1 MWQRWRHASEQ
12 WLASGGYLVLLMVGA
27 QMESGPAWTVI
38 AGLVALLALLAWRAA
53 LRRTHAIHD
62 TPTSKIASAAQGF
75 VELHGRGQALD
86 GLPLL
91 APLTNLPCLW
101 YRYKI
106 ERRDNNKWV
115 SEEQGTSSASFLLDD
130 GTGQCVVDPQ
140 GAEVSTR
147 RTDTWTEGDRRYTQS
162 LLLAQ
167 EAIYVLGD
175 FRSHSG
181 ADLALSTR
189 QDLAELL
196 NEWKA
201 DMPALLKRYDRN
213 GDGQLDLQ
221 EWEQVR
227 QDAQLAV
234 EQEHQALR
242 ATPQSHHVERPAHGQ
257 PFLISSLPPEKL
269 GWRFRWWAYAH
280 SAVFLAALVGLGMAW
295 RHWALNL

>member
-1 MWQRWRHASEQ
+1 MWQRWRGASEQ
-12 WLASGGYLVLLMVGA
+12 WLASGGYLVLLMAGV
-27 QMESGPAWTVI
+27 QFESVQVWTVI
-38 AGLVALLALLAWRAA
+38 AGLVALLALMAWQAA
-53 LRRTHAIHD
+53 LGRHRAMHD

-75 VELHGRGQALD
+75 VELHGRGKALD

-91 APLTNLPCLW
+91 APLTHLPCLW

-106 ERRDNNKWV
+106 ERKRNNDWSTV
-115 SEEQGTSSASFLLDD
+115 EHGTSSASFLLDD
-130 GTGQCVVDPQ
+130 GTGECVVDPES
-140 GAEVSTR
+140 AEVTTQ
-147 RTDTWTEGDRRYTQS
+147 RTDTWTEGDHRYTQS

-167 EAIYVLGD
+167 ETIYVLGE

-181 ADLALSTR
+181 ADLAMNTR

-213 GDGQLDLQ
+213 GDGQIDLQ

-227 QDAQLAV
+227 QDAQQAV
-234 EQEHQALR
+234 TEQHQSLR
-242 ATPQSHHVERPAHGQ
+242 ATPQSHHIGRPANGQ

-269 GWRFRWWAYAH
+269 GRRFRWWAYAH
-280 SAVFLAALVGLGMAW
+280 SAVFLAALAGLGYGLRGW
-295 RHWALNL
+295 H

>member
-1 MWQRWRHASEQ
+1 MWQRWRGASEQ
-12 WLASGGYLVLLMVGA
+12 WLASGGYLVLLFVGV
-27 QMESGPAWTVI
+27 QMESVPAWAVI
-38 AGLVALLALLAWRAA
+38 CGLVALLALLAWRAA
-53 LRRTHAIHD
+53 LRRHHAIHD

-75 VELHGRGQALD
+75 VELHGRGKALE

-91 APLTNLPCLW
+91 APLNNLPCLW

-106 ERRDNNKWV
+106 ERRDDNKWV
-115 SEEQGTSSASFLLDD
+115 REEHGTSTASFLIDD
-130 GTGQCVVDPQ
+130 GTGECVVDPE
-140 GAEVSTR
+140 GAEVSTQ
-147 RTDTWTEGDRRYTQS
+147 RTDTWTEGNRRYTQS

-167 EAIYVLGD
+167 EAIYVLGE

-181 ADLALSTR
+181 ADLALNAR

-201 DMPALLKRYDRN
+201 DMPALLKKYDSN

-234 EQEHQALR
+234 HKDHQALR
-242 ATPQSHHVERPAHGQ
+242 ATPQSHHMGKPMNGQ

-269 GWRFRWWAYAH
+269 GKKFRWWAYAH
-280 SAVFLAALVGLGMAW
+280 SAVFLAALVAAGLCWQG
-295 RHWALNL
+295 HP

>member
-1 MWQRWRHASEQ
+1 MWQRWRGATEQ
-12 WLASGGYLVLLMVGA
+12 WLVSGGYLVLLMAGA
-27 QMESGPAWTVI
+27 QMESMQAWTAI
-38 AGLVALLALLAWRAA
+38 AGLMAVLALLAWQGA
-53 LRRTHAIHD
+53 LRRHRAIHD

-75 VELHGRGQALD
+75 VELHGRGKALE

-91 APLTNLPCLW
+91 TPLTHLPCLW

-115 SEEQGTSSASFLLDD
+115 PVEQGTSSASFLLDD
-130 GTGQCVVDPQ
+130 GTGECVVDPE
-140 GAEVSTR
+140 GAEITTQ

-181 ADLALSTR
+181 ADLALNTR

-196 NEWKA
+196 NEWKS
-201 DMPALLKRYDRN
+201 DMPGLLKRYDHN
-213 GDGQLDLQ
+213 DDGQLDLQ
-221 EWEQVR
+221 EWERVR
-227 QDAQLAV
+227 QDAQHTV
-234 EQEHQALR
+234 NKNHQARR
-242 ATPQSHHVERPAHGQ
+242 ATPQSHHVGRTGNGQ

-269 GWRFRWWAYAH
+269 GRRFRWWAYAH
-280 SAVFLAALVGLGMAW
+280 SAVFVAALVGLGTG
-295 RHWALNL
+295 LGN

>member
-1 MWQRWRHASEQ
+1 MWQRWRGASEQ
-12 WLASGGYLVLLMVGA
+12 WLASGGYLVLLFVGV
-27 QMESGPAWTVI
+27 QMESVPAWAVI
-38 AGLVALLALLAWRAA
+38 CGLVALLALLAWRAA
-53 LRRTHAIHD
+53 LRRHHAIHD

-75 VELHGRGQALD
+75 VELHGRGKALE

-91 APLTNLPCLW
+91 APLNNLPCLW

-106 ERRDNNKWV
+106 ERRDDNKWV
-115 SEEQGTSSASFLLDD
+115 REEHGTSTASFLIDD
-130 GTGQCVVDPQ
+130 GTGECVVDPE
-140 GAEVSTR
+140 GAEVSTQ

-167 EAIYVLGD
+167 EAIYVLGE

-181 ADLALSTR
+181 ADLALNTR

-201 DMPALLKRYDRN
+201 DMPALLKKYDSN

-234 EQEHQALR
+234 HKDHQALR
-242 ATPQSHHVERPAHGQ
+242 ATPQSHHMGKPMNGQ

-269 GWRFRWWAYAH
+269 GKKFRWWAYAH
-280 SAVFLAALVGLGMAW
+280 SAVFLAALVAAGLCWQG
-295 RHWALNL
+295 HP